1 MIVRMTDPV
10 APIRRRKPSWAKG
23 LTAADHPGIARQAA
37 ARRGKKRGPYR
48 SYGLWQKD
56 PSRVDPH
63 TLLKPTQFTDYAYLF
78 GLYLGDGS
86 ITRVNRLEI
95 ALDSRQPEII
105 ESCLAA
111 MQSIHPRHRAAVRW
125 KKDSNCK
132 VVSAYAWQWL
142 VLFPQHG
149 PGKKHLR
156 SIRLA
161 DWQYEIFKERHVQ
174 LLRGL
179 VESDGSRFA
188 RWVNG
193 ANYPAYSFSNES
205 ADIRAIFCWAADL
218 TQVHYTRSSPNTL
231 SIARRADVQRLDS
244 LWPLKRPARS

>member
-86 ITRVNRLEI
+86 ITRVNRSRSRWTRGSPRSLSHASRPCKAFIRGIVPRFVGRRIPI
-95 ALDSRQPEII
+95 ARS
-105 ESCLAA
+105 
-111 MQSIHPRHRAAVRW
+111 
-125 KKDSNCK
+125 
-132 VVSAYAWQWL
+132 L
-142 VLFPQHG
+142 VLTLGSGSCCSRSTAPA
-149 PGKKHLR
+149 R
-156 SIRLA
+156 SI
-161 DWQYEIFKERHVQ
+161 
-174 LLRGL
+174 
-179 VESDGSRFA
+179 FA
-188 RWVNG
+188 RSDWRIG
-193 ANYPAYSFSNES
+193 S
-205 ADIRAIFCWAADL
+205 
-218 TQVHYTRSSPNTL
+218 TRSSKGTTCSFCAVWSNRTGRDSRVGSTAPTT
-231 SIARRADVQRLDS
+231 RLTPS
-244 LWPLKRPARS
+244 QTSPRTFARSFAGLRT